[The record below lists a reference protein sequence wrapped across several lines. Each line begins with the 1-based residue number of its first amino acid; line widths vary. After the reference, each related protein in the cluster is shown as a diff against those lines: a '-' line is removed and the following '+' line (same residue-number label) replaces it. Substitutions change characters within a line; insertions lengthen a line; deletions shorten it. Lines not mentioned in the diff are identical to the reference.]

1 MTREEAAR
9 VLTEL
14 ADEYEKYELSK
25 NGWLGTT
32 YIPAHRMGV
41 AALRGPQPD
50 PDTGL
55 KGCLFCKA
63 MDDYKALQI
72 DPPFAYKYTVAIVSR
87 LYKDGNP
94 RARATSTYYG
104 NGKYVLNYCPVC
116 GRKLE
121 VEG

>member
-41 AALRGPQPD
+41 AALREPAHEWVRTTDRLPMVEQVVV
-50 PDTGL
+50 GL
-55 KGCLFCKA
+55 CGGKFDIYQ
-63 MDDYKALQI
+63 MVNIDDFKRYVEYWCAL
-72 DPPFAYKYTVAIVSR
+72 PLLP
-87 LYKDGNP
+87 
-94 RARATSTYYG
+94 
-104 NGKYVLNYCPVC
+104 
-116 GRKLE
+116 E

>member
-41 AALRGPQPD
+41 VALRGPQPD
-50 PDTGL
+50 PDTGMMPC
-55 KGCLFCKA
+55 G
-63 MDDYKALQI
+63 
-72 DPPFAYKYTVAIVSR
+72 
-87 LYKDGNP
+87 
-94 RARATSTYYG
+94 
-104 NGKYVLNYCPVC
+104 C
-116 GRKLE
+116 GRAMRVDCYPGNHGLADAYQVTCYDCNVGTLPMRSAGKAQVAWNRAMGLPE
-121 VEG
+121 VEDD

>member
-32 YIPAHRMGV
+32 YIPAHRMGA

-55 KGCLFCKA
+55 VPCGCGGKA
-63 MDDYKALQI
+63 KITEQ
-72 DPPFAYKYTVAIVSR
+72 S
-87 LYKDGNP
+87 
-94 RARATSTYYG
+94 
-104 NGKYVLNYCPVC
+104 LNWLIKCVEC
-116 GRKLE
+116 GIQLE
-121 VEG
+121 VYGGRGGAVWSWNRAMGWEDKG